1 MNIRKKRERNSSYHD
16 IRMDKINIVTVHRS
30 AIRKTALRAY
40 CGCRHC
46 FTHEKA
52 LPTSAIRPPAP
63 YASIKQPALSIR
75 VNCNLI
81 LSNEAYRTEGIL
93 IFPLPYI
100 IIRFAKRIDKE
111 RDQYD
116 RV

>member
-1 MNIRKKRERNSSYHD
+1 MLPFTGAPFVKPHCVLIVAAATVLLMKR
-16 IRMDKINIVTVHRS
+16 RS
-30 AIRKTALRAY
+30 LR
-40 CGCRHC
+40 
-46 FTHEKA
+46 
-52 LPTSAIRPPAP
+52 LL
-63 YASIKQPALSIR
+63 ALSIR